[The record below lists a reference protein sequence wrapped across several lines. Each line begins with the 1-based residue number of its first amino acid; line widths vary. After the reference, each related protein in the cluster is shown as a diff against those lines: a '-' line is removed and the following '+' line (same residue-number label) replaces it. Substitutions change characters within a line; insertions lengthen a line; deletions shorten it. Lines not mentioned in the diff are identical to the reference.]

1 MALFR
6 KSKKKKAVTGPP
18 MDVAWVR
25 SPKGLYYNFLNLEP
39 EDHDLAGKTGVFVI
53 WLGGHWPEWL
63 YIGRAYDLDY
73 TLTELQRDPKI
84 LQYDKEAGLFVT
96 WSEIKSEFQDGVV
109 QYLNQVI
116 PPTLE
121 NPNPPEE
128 DEPPIA
134 VFPPRHSGAADGWGL
149 ANPSRP
155 PLESFWLILIQSDR
169 GHLGLE

>member
-1 MALFR
+1 
-6 KSKKKKAVTGPP
+6 

-39 EDHDLAGKTGVFVI
+39 NDLDLAGKTGVFVI

-63 YIGRAYDLDY
+63 YIGRGYDLGV
-73 TLTELQRDPKI
+73 TLEEFQRDPTI

-116 PPTLE
+116 PPTLA
-121 NPNPPEE
+121 NQNPPEE

-134 VFPPRHSGAADGWGL
+134 VFPPRRSGAAGEWGL
-149 ANPSRP
+149 GKP
-155 PLESFWLILIQSDR
+155 PAPAGKPMSD
-169 GHLGLE
+169 LLSP